1 MADYQCVQT
10 GDRTR
15 ARVFLGG
22 AACPFDILVSQQD
35 VLTTLV
41 LQTEPSFV

>member
-1 MADYQCVQT
+1 MTARGRD
-10 GDRTR
+10 DFFAPHFRTE
-15 ARVFLGG
+15 
-22 AACPFDILVSQQD
+22 ILVSPHD